1 MTAVSAESF
10 DDHVLAHKQARRNP
24 PRKVAEKADKV
35 TAKKHAGEK
44 EGIRLRFQCS
54 LIFSYDFLCS
64 LPLLAEYKC
73 TMCPSTYYKPEDLLS
88 HVERAHMKQGNYCL

>member
-44 EGIRLRFQCS
+44 EGIR
-54 LIFSYDFLCS
+54 
-64 LPLLAEYKC
+64 
-73 TMCPSTYYKPEDLLS
+73 
-88 HVERAHMKQGNYCL
+88 